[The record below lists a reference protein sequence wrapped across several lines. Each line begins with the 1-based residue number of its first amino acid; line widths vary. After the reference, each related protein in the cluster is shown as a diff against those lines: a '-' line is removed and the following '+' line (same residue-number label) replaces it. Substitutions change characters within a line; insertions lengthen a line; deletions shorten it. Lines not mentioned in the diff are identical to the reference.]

1 MWLDRE
7 LKKAGMAGVEM
18 TQRVVQD
25 EAGDMCREHTIDRFV
40 GLVKDLTVFLTAR
53 RGKSKV

>member
-1 MWLDRE
+1 
-7 LKKAGMAGVEM
+7 MAGVEM
-18 TQRVVQD
+18 RQSVVPD
-25 EAGDMCREHTIDRFV
+25 EARDTCREHTIDRFV